1 MKTNGNG
8 NGKRI
13 RAHKTATDVADLRDE
28 AGVYKRIVV
37 ERHQEEA
44 RAKLRAG
51 FVSWHAHLLAELDHL
66 DEQFA
71 DEDSELYAA
80 FSPEEAYQLRLLMSE
95 LWSLAAGSKR
105 PKCVPAFLATTTVTL
120 PKA

>member
-1 MKTNGNG
+1 MKTTT
-8 NGKRI
+8 NGKTT
-13 RAHKTATDVADLRDE
+13 RAIKPAAKVADLRDE
-28 AGVYKRIVV
+28 VSVFKRILV
-37 ERHQEEA
+37 ERHVAEA

-66 DEQFA
+66 DHEFA

-80 FSPEEAYQLRLLMSE
+80 FGADEAGELRRLMSE
-95 LWSLAAGSKR
+95 LWSLAAGVKR
-105 PKCVPAFLATTTVTL
+105 PKVVPAFLATSTVTL